1 MTLKLHHLRPAPG
14 ARTAKTRVGRGEA
27 SKGKTAGRGTKGTG
41 ARYQVPAAFE
51 GGQMPIHMRLPKLK
65 GFRNPFKEEF
75 QVVNLDRLGSLFPEG
90 GSVGIEELV
99 AKGAVRDGRPVKVL
113 GSGDIAVAV
122 QVSANAFSASAKEK
136 IAAAGGST
144 TEV

>member
-14 ARTAKTRVGRGEA
+14 ARTAKTRVGRGEG
-27 SKGKTAGRGTKGTG
+27 SKGKTAGRGTKGTK
-41 ARYQVPAAFE
+41 ARYQVPASFE

-65 GFRNPFKEEF
+65 GFRNPFKVEF
-75 QVVNLDRLGSLFPEG
+75 QVVNLDRINELFPDG
-90 GSVGIEELV
+90 GDVGVQDLV

-113 GSGDIAVAV
+113 GTGDISVAV
-122 QVSANAFSASAKEK
+122 QVNAHAFSASAKEK

>member
-14 ARTAKTRVGRGEA
+14 AKTAKTRVGRGEA

-41 ARYQVPAAFE
+41 ARYQVPHGFE

-65 GFRNPFKEEF
+65 GFRNPFKVEF
-75 QVVNLDRLGSLFPEG
+75 QVVNLDRLGSLFPDG
-90 GSVGIEELV
+90 GSVGVADLV
-99 AKGAVRDGRPVKVL
+99 ARGAVRDGHPVKIL

-122 QVSANAFSASAKEK
+122 DVSAHAFSSSAKDK

-144 TEV
+144 TEI